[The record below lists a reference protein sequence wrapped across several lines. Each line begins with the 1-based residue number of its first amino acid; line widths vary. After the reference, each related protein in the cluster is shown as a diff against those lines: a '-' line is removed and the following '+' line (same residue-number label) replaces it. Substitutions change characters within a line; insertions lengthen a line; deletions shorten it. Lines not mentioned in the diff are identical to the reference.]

1 MSSNSRPLILRG
13 SLIPFKRK
21 CGKPT
26 CRCANGEPHESPALS
41 CTIEGKSYTITLSK
55 SDVPVVK
62 AALARFDKQHAALEQ
77 ACKDGLSRLQSLIK
91 ERKAGA

>member
-1 MSSNSRPLILRG
+1 MPSNSKPLILRG
-13 SLIPFKRK
+13 SPIAFKRK

-26 CRCANGEPHESPALS
+26 CRCAKGEPHESPALS

-62 AALARFDKQHAALEQ
+62 AALARFDKQHDALEQ

-91 ERKAGA
+91 ERKAGS